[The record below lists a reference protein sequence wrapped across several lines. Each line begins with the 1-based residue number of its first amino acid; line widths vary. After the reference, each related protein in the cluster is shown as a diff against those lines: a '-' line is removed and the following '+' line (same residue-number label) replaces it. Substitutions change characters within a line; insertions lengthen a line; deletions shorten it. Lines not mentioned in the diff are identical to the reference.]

1 MVNLIQIQQKIAE
14 AIKQSGLTQQE
25 IANALGINQTQISCY
40 IHGKKMPALDTLANL
55 CAILDLD
62 ANEILCLTENNRK
75 SFNVVNSFN
84 NNTNSNIKVGK

>member
-1 MVNLIQIQQKIAE
+1 MINLIQIQKKIAE

-25 IANALGINQTQISCY
+25 ISKALGINQTQISCY

-62 ANEILCLTENNRK
+62 ANEILCLNDYSNRAVHI
-75 SFNVVNSFN
+75 SNSFN
-84 NNTNSNIKVGK
+84 NVSNSNIKVGK